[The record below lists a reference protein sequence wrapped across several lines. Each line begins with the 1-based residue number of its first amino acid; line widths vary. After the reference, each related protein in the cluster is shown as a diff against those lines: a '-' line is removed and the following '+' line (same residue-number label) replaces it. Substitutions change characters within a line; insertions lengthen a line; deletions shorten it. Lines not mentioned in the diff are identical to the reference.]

1 MRLVWFI
8 ISFFDLN
15 HFAVCV
21 GYLQLFEHHSS
32 ALYRRNAQQKSTKT
46 GKDRRSLSWVD
57 IFGDISVGI
66 RTV

>member
-1 MRLVWFI
+1 MRLVCFI
-8 ISFFDLN
+8 ISFFDLT

-21 GYLQLFEHHSS
+21 GYLQFFEHHSS

-46 GKDRRSLSWVD
+46 GKDRRSHSWIDV
-57 IFGDISVGI
+57 FGDILVGI

>member
-8 ISFFDLN
+8 ISFSDLN

>member
-1 MRLVWFI
+1 MRLVCFI

-15 HFAVCV
+15 HFTVCV
-21 GYLQLFEHHSS
+21 GYLQFSEHHSS

-46 GKDRRSLSWVD
+46 GKHRRSLSWVD

>member
-1 MRLVWFI
+1 MRLVCFI

-21 GYLQLFEHHSS
+21 GYLQFFEHHSS

-46 GKDRRSLSWVD
+46 GKDRRSPSWIDV
-57 IFGDISVGI
+57 FGDILVGI